1 MTGRRSLYILLAVV
15 LSCLSIAGCGNKE
28 VLGNPNAEL
37 KLSLGD
43 TEGWKEERDTPHSLA
58 IASVELYQQ
67 MMDGRVTPEEGW
79 EQLRQMGCRESVEA
93 MNAQKTEF
101 IQSIEDTKEYFNSQ
115 QEAIEGY
122 DFSECVEDS
131 NYENRKVIYRIQNMK
146 SGKKYYF
153 RQDFVQ
159 EDGKWRIYG
168 DNVENEFA
176 LEES

>member
-1 MTGRRSLYILLAVV
+1 
-15 LSCLSIAGCGNKE
+15 
-28 VLGNPNAEL
+28 
-37 KLSLGD
+37 
-43 TEGWKEERDTPHSLA
+43 
-58 IASVELYQQ
+58 
-67 MMDGRVTPEEGW
+67 MD
-79 EQLRQMGCRESVEA
+79 
-93 MNAQKTEF
+93 AQKTEF
-101 IQSIEDTKEYFNSQ
+101 IQSIEDTKDYFDSQ